1 MALKQCCVCLLRKL
15 IDLSSWDVLAVPG
28 LGCGTWDHFF
38 SCKCRLLVAACGIL
52 APWPGIEPRPLQWK
66 RWILVTGLPGNSLA
80 CVLIVEELYLFFH
93 LVFPLVPKYC
103 MSQIKLCIVF
113 LHMASIPTFLFR
125 QFSYQSSRPKPLSP
139 CLTFHPL
146 CIKSWCSFLQ
156 NDSYLPLFPPFL
168 YCTTLSHI
176 WIMAMGFL
184 ASLPCNHPKI
194 CP

>member
-1 MALKQCCVCLLRKL
+1 MA
-15 IDLSSWDVLAVPG
+15 DLWTHPAPSTDFEHIRGHGPRTPWWAVSHETRLDLVFWSS
-28 LGCGTWDHFF
+28 
-38 SCKCRLLVAACGIL
+38 
-52 APWPGIEPRPLQWK
+52 
-66 RWILVTGLPGNSLA
+66 GNSLA

-156 NDSYLPLFPPFL
+156 NDSYLPLFPPIFIL
-168 YCTTLSHI
+168 YHI
-176 WIMAMGFL
+176 IPHMNHGNGFFSKS
-184 ASLPCNHPKI
+184 SL
-194 CP
+194 